1 MRPIPSRFPIHSND
15 LLKSHLGVES
25 LHGNDWNEFSLPSVF
40 IDISSRQLIYRFKEV
55 FIEITWCIFDDITRL
70 VPSQSNWSYHLL
82 IYWNCSLLCFDLII
96 IVTRFRHVWIINFC
110 EKCWEFGFRFL
121 FLLLGGGGGGSW
133 DFSGSMQDVPP
144 FFASF
149 VSKSN
154 NDSMQTCQRVSQV
167 NANAILRPLQMI
179 LVDEWTL
186 LALDTFNPR
195 EN

>member
-1 MRPIPSRFPIHSND
+1 MLR
-15 LLKSHLGVES
+15 
-25 LHGNDWNEFSLPSVF
+25 
-40 IDISSRQLIYRFKEV
+40 
-55 FIEITWCIFDDITRL
+55 
-70 VPSQSNWSYHLL
+70 
-82 IYWNCSLLCFDLII
+82 
-96 IVTRFRHVWIINFC
+96 VWISFSFFALR
-110 EKCWEFGFRFL
+110 W
-121 FLLLGGGGGGSW
+121 GGGGGSW